1 MKKVL
6 TVLAVLVFMF
16 AVSSFAGWQYVGP
29 FPADTTALTGWP
41 YSASTHGLAVDPEGK
56 VWVHQYYAFTRDS
69 VLVPISTRPSKHEY
83 VRCIY
88 VYNRDGS
95 PASFSPI
102 KFITVDGVVDT
113 VGGFTDTSVSPAVWR
128 VQQGVGLRTDGD
140 GNIMVTQRSF
150 VYRLNYKTGEGMA
163 KIRFSPVNNAGIAVG
178 VATQAD
184 NKWFIGTV
192 LPGNPIQEYDK
203 DFNYLGNVVDASVG
217 YSRTME
223 VSPDG
228 NTVYWTGYSNNAVYV
243 YARASEFDA
252 WQAVPDTV
260 LKGFACES
268 VTWHPTNG
276 LLYFAAGSWLTPANK
291 FPGAETN
298 YRTASW
304 YGVDVTDWTI
314 KDQIDWTF
322 TPKAKTFADSSN
334 ERPRALAF
342 SVTGDTCYL
351 GTFDRGAIQMLVK
364 GEAGPVD
371 VTFRINMHVQEQ
383 YGNFNP
389 ATDKVVLRGSLNG
402 WAGDADELLPTSK
415 PGVYALTKTFPAD
428 QIGTEIEFK
437 YVKQPGDVWEN
448 VDNRKLTIPTS
459 STVLP
464 IVFFNNVETYTE
476 IKTANVTFQADVSDM
491 IAKGFTAGTD
501 ELLVLGVFN
510 GWAYND
516 EWITQPDLV
525 TPTLYTLTHAIT
537 DVPGTVMGW
546 KFRGRPEANFAD
558 SGWEGGDNHTFTFT
572 GEDLVLDA
580 FKPNVTPAGK
590 KLSQDVTV
598 TFSVNTNGAKDYYNK
613 KAFPTVE
620 KVIINGD
627 FAPIGTG
634 GWAGWSVADI
644 GSTLISMYDD
654 GTNGDVTAGDG
665 IWTCQVLF
673 AAGSTASHYYKYGIY
688 STGYTDTLNA
698 GTNPMD
704 NEAGFAMN
712 HVITISD
719 ANPVMVLPTDKFG
732 SQWVKVERIPTNGL
746 PQEFALSANYP
757 NPFNPTTYITYDLP
771 AKSHVRLTVFNAMGQ
786 IVSRLVDKEQTAGSY
801 RVSWNG
807 TNMDGS
813 AAPSGIYFYRL
824 EGDGFA
830 KTMKMTLMK

>member
-6 TVLAVLVFMF
+6 TVLAAMVFMF
-16 AVSSFAGWQYVGP
+16 AISSIAGWQLAGP
-29 FPADTTALTGWP
+29 FPADTTSATGWP
-41 YSASTHGLAVDPEGK
+41 YSASTHGLAVDPDGK

-69 VLVPISTRPSKHEY
+69 VLVPISARASKHEY

-128 VQQGVGLRTDGD
+128 VQQGVGMATDSD

-150 VYRLNYKTGEGMA
+150 VYRINYKTGEGMA
-163 KIRFSPVNNAGIAVG
+163 KVRFSPVNNAGIAVG

-184 NKWFIGTV
+184 DKWFIGTV
-192 LPGNPIQEYDK
+192 LPGNPIMEYDK

-217 YSRTME
+217 YSRVMN
-223 VSPDG
+223 VHPDG

-243 YARASEFDA
+243 YSRASEFDA

-268 VTWHPTNG
+268 VTWHPKNG
-276 LLYFAAGSWLTPANK
+276 LLYFASGSWLTPANK

-304 YGVDVTDWTI
+304 YGVDVTDWSI
-314 KDQIDWTF
+314 KDQLDWTF
-322 TPKAKTFADSSN
+322 TPKALTFADSSN

-342 SVTGDTCYL
+342 SVTGDTAYISC
-351 GTFDRGAIQMLVK
+351 FDRGGIQMLVK

-371 VTFRINMHVQEQ
+371 ITFRINMGIQQQ

-389 ATDKVVLRGSLNG
+389 ATDKVVVRGSFNG
-402 WAGDADELLPTSK
+402 WAGDADELLPTAE
-415 PGVYALTKTFPAD
+415 PGIYALTKTFTPD
-428 QIGTEIEFK
+428 MVGTEIEYK
-437 YVKQPGDVWEN
+437 YVKQPGDVWES
-448 VDNRKLTIPTS
+448 VDNRKLTIPSS
-459 STVLP
+459 STILP
-464 IVFFNNVETYTE
+464 MAFFNNVETYTE
-476 IKTANVTFQADVSDM
+476 TKTANVTFQADVSDM
-491 IAKGFTAGTD
+491 IAKGFAAGTD

-516 EWITQPDLV
+516 EWICQPDLV
-525 TPTLYTLTHAIT
+525 QPTLYTLTHAIT
-537 DVPGTVMGW
+537 DVAGTVMGW
-546 KFRGRPEANFAD
+546 KFRGRPEGNFAD
-558 SGWEGGDNHTFTFT
+558 GGWEGGDNHTFTFT

-580 FKPNVTPAGK
+580 FQPNVTPAGK

-598 TFSVNTNGAKDYYNK
+598 TFTVNTAGAKDYYNK
-613 KAFPTVE
+613 KEFPTVE

-627 FAPIGTG
+627 FAPVGTG
-634 GWAGWSVADI
+634 GWAGWGVADI

-654 GTNGDVTAGDG
+654 GTNGDATAGDG

-698 GTNPMD
+698 GTTPMD

-719 ANPVMVLPTDKFG
+719 ANPVFVAPTDKFG
-732 SQWVKVERIPTNGL
+732 SQWTKVERIPTAGL

-771 AKSHVRLTVFNAMGQ
+771 ARSHVRLTVFNAMGQ
-786 IVSRLVDKEQTAGSY
+786 IVSRLVDKDQAAGSY

-813 AAPSGIYFYRL
+813 SAPSGIYFYRL

>member
-1 MKKVL
+1 
-6 TVLAVLVFMF
+6 
-16 AVSSFAGWQYVGP
+16 
-29 FPADTTALTGWP
+29 
-41 YSASTHGLAVDPEGK
+41 
-56 VWVHQYYAFTRDS
+56 
-69 VLVPISTRPSKHEY
+69 

-402 WAGDADELLPTSK
+402 WAGDADELLPTSE

-598 TFSVNTNGAKDYYNK
+598 TFSVNVAGAKDYYNK
-613 KAFPTVE
+613 KEFPTIE